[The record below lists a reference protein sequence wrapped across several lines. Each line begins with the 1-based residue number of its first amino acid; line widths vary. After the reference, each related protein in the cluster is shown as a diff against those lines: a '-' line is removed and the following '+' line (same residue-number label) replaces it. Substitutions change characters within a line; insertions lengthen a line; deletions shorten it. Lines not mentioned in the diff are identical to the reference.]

1 MLLKEVLMQELT
13 ITEQEAIN
21 GGTNWWAAAGAGFEF
36 AAAGLEWA
44 GKMGM
49 EVPDIGARL
58 ALAGA
63 ACGLIGALM
72 N

>member
-1 MLLKEVLMQELT
+1 MQELT

-21 GGTNWWAAAGAGFEF
+21 GGINWWAAAGAGFELVGV
-36 AAAGLEWA
+36 GLEWA

-49 EVPDIGARL
+49 EVPDIGAGL
-58 ALAGA
+58 ELAGA